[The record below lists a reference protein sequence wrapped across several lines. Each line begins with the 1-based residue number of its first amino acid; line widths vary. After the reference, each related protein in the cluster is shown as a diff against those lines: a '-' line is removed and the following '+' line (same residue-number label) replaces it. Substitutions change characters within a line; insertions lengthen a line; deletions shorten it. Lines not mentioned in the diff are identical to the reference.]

1 MFIFDNMKIVRT
13 STYHIFRKNPSEGNL
28 HLRQLK
34 DLLNDDDNQQ
44 IKEKT
49 EWKKQHQ

>member
-13 STYHIFRKNPSEGNL
+13 STYHIFRKNPSEGKKNL

-49 EWKKQHQ
+49 E